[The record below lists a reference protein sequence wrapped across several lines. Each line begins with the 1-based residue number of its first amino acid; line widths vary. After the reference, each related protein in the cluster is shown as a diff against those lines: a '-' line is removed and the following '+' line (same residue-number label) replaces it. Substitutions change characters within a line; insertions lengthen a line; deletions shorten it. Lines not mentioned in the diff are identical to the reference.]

1 MKKTIPVDHPSAK
14 VVAIALFLAFLWGG
28 NSVAL
33 KASLADMPPFM
44 IGGLRFLLAVLAI
57 LLWATHYRIPL
68 LPQKVER
75 IPLLI
80 MSLLFTAQIGL
91 INFGTSYT
99 YASHTTILIN
109 LNPIFTAG
117 LAHFFLRGDE
127 LNPRKCLGLVIA
139 FIGVFIVFRVNFAL
153 DNNYLLGDLIVLA
166 SAFVLG
172 ICNVYVKLLIQS
184 INIYRLLIW
193 QMAIS
198 LPIFF
203 GLSLWLEGMDSYH
216 FTTVALCSII
226 YQGLVVGGFCFVAWT
241 LILKQHSPTKLTA
254 FFFATPLFGVA
265 LSYLLLHEPLTINL
279 AFGAILVAF
288 GIYIVNRA

>member
-1 MKKTIPVDHPSAK
+1 MKKTIPVDQPSAK
-14 VVAIALFLAFLWGG
+14 VIAIALFLGFLWGG

-33 KASLADMPPFM
+33 KTSLVDMPPFM
-44 IGGLRFLLAVLAI
+44 VGGLRFSLAI
-57 LLWATHYRIPL
+57 LAIILWAVIYRIPIM
-68 LPQKVER
+68 PSKSER

-80 MSLLFTAQIGL
+80 MSLLFTTQIGL
-91 INFGTSYT
+91 INIGTQYT

-109 LNPIFTAG
+109 INPLFTAVM
-117 LAHFFLRGDE
+117 AHFYFKGDE
-127 LNPRKCLGLVIA
+127 LNLKKCLGLVVA
-139 FIGVFIVFRVNFAL
+139 FIGVIIVFRANFSL
-153 DNNYLLGDLIVLA
+153 GSVFLIGDLYVLA

-172 ICNVYVKLLIQS
+172 ICNIYTKLLIQH

-203 GLSLWLEGMDSYH
+203 GLSFCFEGLDSYH
-216 FTTVALCSII
+216 FTPNALLAIV
-226 YQGLVVGGFCFVAWT
+226 YQGLVVGGFCFVGWT

-265 LSYLLLHEPLTINL
+265 LSYLILNEPITINL
-279 AFGAILVAF
+279 AFGAIFVAY
-288 GIYIVNRA
+288 GIYLVNRA